1 MVGLDNTVSIV
12 ISAAVAVMYTLFGG
26 LYSVAFTDVI
36 QLACVLLGLV
46 RVTRQMHC

>member
-1 MVGLDNTVSIV
+1 MIGLDNVVSIV
-12 ISAAVAVMYTLFGG
+12 VSATVAVVYTLFGG

-46 RVTRQMHC
+46 RLP